1 MSIANILSMAG
12 GLGLFLF
19 GIRTMGDGLENA
31 AGAKLKRMLE
41 VLTGNRFLA
50 VLVGFVVTAIIQSST
65 ATTVMVVGFVN
76 AGMMTLAQAVGVIMG
91 ANIGTTVT
99 SLLIALNFSSV
110 AAASVLVGVILM
122 LASKKT
128 LVKNLGSIF
137 TGFGLLFLGID
148 LMSDSMAP
156 LRESA
161 GFMNFIVAVSD
172 SPLRPLFGILLGI
185 VMTAVLQSSS
195 ASVGVLQTLAMQGLV
210 PLKFSVFVLFGQN
223 IGTCLTALF
232 STVGAK
238 KNSKRAAV
246 IHLLFNLLGTG
257 MFILIALLTPYIEW
271 IEKISSDPMA
281 QIAISH
287 IVFNVVSTIVLFP
300 FAKLLV
306 KLSCLIVPGKDDSE
320 SEMHCRFID
329 DRLLNTPPFAVMQ
342 VGKEVARMA
351 KLARDNFETSAY
363 ALINRSDKDLDK
375 VMEKEEVINY
385 LNHHITSYLV
395 KLNALDITDSDSDY
409 IARVFHAIN
418 DIERVGDHATN
429 LAEAAERNIGDGLT
443 FSDAARDELNQLCGS
458 VITLLDRSIE
468 AFDRQSLGDGEAK
481 ELSDLEEHID
491 DLTLTCQDAHIF
503 RLNRNECNT
512 EAGMLYLNTITDF
525 ERVGDHAI
533 NIAFLARSNNFKNT
547 LAFCRGMMYNINRT
561 FVRTKIQHSERTEQY
576 GRQTESA

>member
-287 IVFNVVSTIVLFP
+287 IVFNVVSTVVLFP

-363 ALINRSDKDLDK
+363 ALINRSDKDLNK

-458 VITLLDRSIE
+458 VVTLLERSMA
-468 AFDRQSLGDGEAK
+468 AFDNQSLSDDEAK

-491 DLTLTCQDAHIF
+491 DLTLECQDSHIF

-533 NIAFLARSNNFKNT
+533 NIAFLARSK
-547 LAFCRGMMYNINRT
+547 
-561 FVRTKIQHSERTEQY
+561 
-576 GRQTESA
+576 

>member
-1 MSIANILSMAG
+1 MSVANILSMAG

-76 AGMMTLAQAVGVIMG
+76 AGMMSLAQAVGVIMG

-110 AAASVLVGVILM
+110 AAAAVLVGVILM

-128 LVKNLGSIF
+128 VVKNLGAIF

-148 LMSDSMAP
+148 MMSDSMAP
-156 LRESA
+156 LRDSA
-161 GFMNFIVAVSD
+161 GFMNFIVTVSE
-172 SPLRPLFGILLGI
+172 SPLRPLFGIILGI

-246 IHLLFNLLGTG
+246 IHLLFNLIGTG
-257 MFILIALLTPYIEW
+257 IFILIALLTPYVEW
-271 IEKISSDPMA
+271 IEKLSPDPMA

-287 IVFNVVSTIVLFP
+287 IVFNIVSTVVMFP
-300 FAKLLV
+300 FAKVLV
-306 KLSCLIVPGKDDSE
+306 KLSCLLVPGKDDSE
-320 SEMHCRFID
+320 SEMHCKFID

-342 VGKEVARMA
+342 VSKEVARMA
-351 KLARDNFETSAY
+351 KLARDNFETSAH

-375 VMEKEEVINY
+375 VMENEEIINY

-418 DIERVGDHATN
+418 DIERVGDHAIN
-429 LAEAAERNIGDGLT
+429 LAEAAQHNIGEGLK
-443 FSDAARDELNQLCGS
+443 FSDPAREELNQLCDS
-458 VITLLDRSIE
+458 VVTLLERSMA
-468 AFDRQSLGDGEAK
+468 AFDNQSLSDNEAK

-491 DLTLTCQDAHIF
+491 DLTLECQDSHIF
-503 RLNRNECNT
+503 RLNRKECNT

-533 NIAFLARSNNFKNT
+533 NIAFLARSK
-547 LAFCRGMMYNINRT
+547 
-561 FVRTKIQHSERTEQY
+561 
-576 GRQTESA
+576 

>member
-1 MSIANILSMAG
+1 MSVANILSMAG

-76 AGMMTLAQAVGVIMG
+76 AGMMSLAQAVGVIMG

-110 AAASVLVGVILM
+110 AAAAVLVGVILM

-128 LVKNLGSIF
+128 VVKNLGAIF

-148 LMSDSMAP
+148 MMPDSMAP

-161 GFMNFIVAVSD
+161 GFMNFIVTVSE
-172 SPLRPLFGILLGI
+172 SPLRPLFGIILGI

-246 IHLLFNLLGTG
+246 IHLLFNLIGTG
-257 MFILIALLTPYIEW
+257 IFILIALLTPYVEW
-271 IEKISSDPMA
+271 IEKLSPDPMA

-287 IVFNVVSTIVLFP
+287 IVFNIVSTVVMFP
-300 FAKLLV
+300 FAKVLV
-306 KLSCLIVPGKDDSE
+306 KLSCLLVPGKDDSE
-320 SEMHCRFID
+320 SEMHCKFID

-342 VGKEVARMA
+342 VSKEVARMA
-351 KLARDNFETSAY
+351 KLARDNFETSAH

-375 VMEKEEVINY
+375 VMENEEIINY

-418 DIERVGDHATN
+418 DIERVGDHAIN
-429 LAEAAERNIGDGLT
+429 LAEAAQHNIGEGLK
-443 FSDAARDELNQLCGS
+443 FSDPAREELNQLCGS
-458 VITLLDRSIE
+458 VVTLLERSMA
-468 AFDRQSLGDGEAK
+468 AFDNQSLSDNEAK

-491 DLTLTCQDAHIF
+491 DLTLECQDSHIF
-503 RLNRNECNT
+503 RLNRKECNT

-533 NIAFLARSNNFKNT
+533 NIAFLARSK
-547 LAFCRGMMYNINRT
+547 
-561 FVRTKIQHSERTEQY
+561 
-576 GRQTESA
+576 

>member
-1 MSIANILSMAG
+1 MSVANILSMAG

-65 ATTVMVVGFVN
+65 ATTVMVGGFVN
-76 AGMMTLAQAVGVIMG
+76 AGMMSLAQAVGVIMG

-128 LVKNLGSIF
+128 VVKNLGAIF

-148 LMSDSMAP
+148 MMSDSMAP

-161 GFMNFIVAVSD
+161 GFMNFIVTVSE
-172 SPLRPLFGILLGI
+172 SPLRPLFGIILGI

-246 IHLLFNLLGTG
+246 IHLLFNLIGTG
-257 MFILIALLTPYIEW
+257 IFILIALLTPYVEW
-271 IEKISSDPMA
+271 IEKLSPDPMA

-287 IVFNVVSTIVLFP
+287 IVFNIVSTVVMFP
-300 FAKLLV
+300 FAKALV
-306 KLSCLIVPGKDDSE
+306 KLSCLLVPGKDDSE
-320 SEMHCRFID
+320 SEMHCKFID

-342 VGKEVARMA
+342 VSKEVARMA
-351 KLARDNFETSAY
+351 KLARDNFETSAH

-375 VMEKEEVINY
+375 VMENEEIINY

-418 DIERVGDHATN
+418 DIERVGDHAIN
-429 LAEAAERNIGDGLT
+429 LAEAAQHNIGEGLK
-443 FSDAARDELNQLCGS
+443 FSDSAREELNQLCGS
-458 VITLLDRSIE
+458 VVTLLERSMA
-468 AFDRQSLGDGEAK
+468 AFDNQSLSDNEAK

-491 DLTLTCQDAHIF
+491 DLTLECQDSHIF
-503 RLNRNECNT
+503 RLNRKECNT

-533 NIAFLARSNNFKNT
+533 NIAFLARSK
-547 LAFCRGMMYNINRT
+547 
-561 FVRTKIQHSERTEQY
+561 
-576 GRQTESA
+576 

>member
-1 MSIANILSMAG
+1 MSVANILSMAG

-76 AGMMTLAQAVGVIMG
+76 AGMMSLAQAVGVIMG

-110 AAASVLVGVILM
+110 AAAAVLVGVILM

-128 LVKNLGSIF
+128 VVKNLGAIF

-148 LMSDSMAP
+148 MMSDSMAP
-156 LRESA
+156 LRDSA
-161 GFMNFIVAVSD
+161 GFMNFIVTVSE
-172 SPLRPLFGILLGI
+172 SPLRPLFGIILGI

-210 PLKFSVFVLFGQN
+210 PLKFSVFVLFGQKS
-223 IGTCLTALF
+223 GTCLTALF

-246 IHLLFNLLGTG
+246 IHLLFNLIGTG
-257 MFILIALLTPYIEW
+257 IFILIALLTPYVEW
-271 IEKISSDPMA
+271 IEKLSPDPMA

-287 IVFNVVSTIVLFP
+287 IVFNIVSTVVMFP
-300 FAKLLV
+300 FAKALV
-306 KLSCLIVPGKDDSE
+306 KLSCLLVPGKDDSE
-320 SEMHCRFID
+320 SEMHCKFID

-342 VGKEVARMA
+342 VSKEVARMA
-351 KLARDNFETSAY
+351 KLARDNFETSAH

-375 VMEKEEVINY
+375 VMENEEIINY

-418 DIERVGDHATN
+418 DIERVGEHAIN
-429 LAEAAERNIGDGLT
+429 LAEAAQHNIGEGLK
-443 FSDAARDELNQLCGS
+443 FSDPAREELNQLCGS
-458 VITLLDRSIE
+458 VVTLLERSMA
-468 AFDRQSLGDGEAK
+468 AFDNQSLSDNEAK

-491 DLTLTCQDAHIF
+491 DLTLECQDSHIF
-503 RLNRNECNT
+503 RLNRKECNT

-533 NIAFLARSNNFKNT
+533 NIAFLARSK
-547 LAFCRGMMYNINRT
+547 
-561 FVRTKIQHSERTEQY
+561 
-576 GRQTESA
+576 

>member
-1 MSIANILSMAG
+1 MSVANILSMAG

-76 AGMMTLAQAVGVIMG
+76 AGMMSLAQAVGVIMG

-110 AAASVLVGVILM
+110 AAAAVLVGVILM

-128 LVKNLGSIF
+128 VVKNLGAIF

-148 LMSDSMAP
+148 MMSDSMAP

-161 GFMNFIVAVSD
+161 GFMNFIVTVSE
-172 SPLRPLFGILLGI
+172 SPLRPLFGIILGI

-232 STVGAK
+232 STVGTK

-246 IHLLFNLLGTG
+246 IHLLFNVIGTG
-257 MFILIALLTPYIEW
+257 IFILIALLTPYVEW
-271 IEKISSDPMA
+271 IEKLSPDPMA

-287 IVFNVVSTIVLFP
+287 IVFNIVSTVIMFP
-300 FAKLLV
+300 FAKVLV
-306 KLSCLIVPGKDDSE
+306 KLSCLLVPGKDDSE
-320 SEMHCRFID
+320 SEMHCKFID

-342 VGKEVARMA
+342 VSKEVARMA
-351 KLARDNFETSAY
+351 KLARDNFETSAH

-375 VMEKEEVINY
+375 VMENEEVINY

-418 DIERVGDHATN
+418 DIERVGDHAIN
-429 LAEAAERNIGDGLT
+429 LAEAAQHNIGEGLK
-443 FSDAARDELNQLCGS
+443 FSDPAREELNQLCGS
-458 VITLLDRSIE
+458 VVTLLERSMA
-468 AFDRQSLGDGEAK
+468 AFDNQSLSDNEAK

-491 DLTLTCQDAHIF
+491 DLTLECQDSHIF
-503 RLNRNECNT
+503 RLNRKECNT

-533 NIAFLARSNNFKNT
+533 NIAFLARSK
-547 LAFCRGMMYNINRT
+547 
-561 FVRTKIQHSERTEQY
+561 
-576 GRQTESA
+576 

>member
-1 MSIANILSMAG
+1 MSVANILSMAG

-76 AGMMTLAQAVGVIMG
+76 AGMMSLAQAVGVIMG

-110 AAASVLVGVILM
+110 AAAAVLVGVILM

-128 LVKNLGSIF
+128 VVKNLGAIF

-148 LMSDSMAP
+148 MMSDSMAP

-161 GFMNFIVAVSD
+161 GFMNFIVTVSE
-172 SPLRPLFGILLGI
+172 SPLRPLFGIILGI

-246 IHLLFNLLGTG
+246 IHLLFNLIGTG
-257 MFILIALLTPYIEW
+257 IFILIALLTPYVEW
-271 IEKISSDPMA
+271 IEKLSPDPMA

-287 IVFNVVSTIVLFP
+287 IVFNIVSTVIMFP
-300 FAKLLV
+300 FANVLV
-306 KLSCLIVPGKDDSE
+306 KLSCLLVPGKDDSE
-320 SEMHCRFID
+320 SEMHCKFID

-342 VGKEVARMA
+342 VSKEVARMA
-351 KLARDNFETSAY
+351 KLARDNFETSAH

-375 VMEKEEVINY
+375 VMENEDVINY

-418 DIERVGDHATN
+418 DIERVGDHAIN
-429 LAEAAERNIGDGLT
+429 LAEAAQHNIGEGFK
-443 FSDAARDELNQLCGS
+443 FSDPAREELNQLCGS
-458 VITLLDRSIE
+458 VVTLLERSMA
-468 AFDRQSLGDGEAK
+468 AFDNQSLSDNEAK

-491 DLTLTCQDAHIF
+491 DLTLECQDSHIF
-503 RLNRNECNT
+503 RLNRKECNT

-533 NIAFLARSNNFKNT
+533 NIAFLARSK
-547 LAFCRGMMYNINRT
+547 
-561 FVRTKIQHSERTEQY
+561 
-576 GRQTESA
+576 

>member
-1 MSIANILSMAG
+1 MSVANILSMAG

-76 AGMMTLAQAVGVIMG
+76 AGMMSLAQAVGVIMG

-128 LVKNLGSIF
+128 VVKNLGAIF

-148 LMSDSMAP
+148 MMSDSMAP

-161 GFMNFIVAVSD
+161 GFMNFIVTVSE
-172 SPLRPLFGILLGI
+172 SPLRPLFGIILGI

-246 IHLLFNLLGTG
+246 IHLLFNLIGTG
-257 MFILIALLTPYIEW
+257 IFILIALLTPYVEW
-271 IEKISSDPMA
+271 IEKLSPDPMA

-287 IVFNVVSTIVLFP
+287 IVFNIVSTVVMFP
-300 FAKLLV
+300 FAKALV
-306 KLSCLIVPGKDDSE
+306 KLSCLLVPGKDDSE
-320 SEMHCRFID
+320 SEMHCKFID

-342 VGKEVARMA
+342 VSKEVARMA
-351 KLARDNFETSAY
+351 KLARDNFETSAH

-375 VMEKEEVINY
+375 VMENEEIINY

-418 DIERVGDHATN
+418 DIERVGDHAIN
-429 LAEAAERNIGDGLT
+429 LAEAAQHNIGEGLK
-443 FSDAARDELNQLCGS
+443 FSDSAREELNQLCGS
-458 VITLLDRSIE
+458 VVTLLERSMA
-468 AFDRQSLGDGEAK
+468 AFDNQSLSDNEAK

-491 DLTLTCQDAHIF
+491 DLTLECQDSHIF
-503 RLNRNECNT
+503 RLNRKECNT

-533 NIAFLARSNNFKNT
+533 NIAFLASSK
-547 LAFCRGMMYNINRT
+547 
-561 FVRTKIQHSERTEQY
+561 
-576 GRQTESA
+576 

>member
-1 MSIANILSMAG
+1 MSVANILSMAG

-76 AGMMTLAQAVGVIMG
+76 AGMMSLAQAVGVIMG

-110 AAASVLVGVILM
+110 AAAAVLVGVILM

-128 LVKNLGSIF
+128 VVKNLGAIF

-148 LMSDSMAP
+148 MMSDSMAP

-161 GFMNFIVAVSD
+161 GFMNFIVTVSE
-172 SPLRPLFGILLGI
+172 SPLRPLFGIILGI

-246 IHLLFNLLGTG
+246 IHLLFNLIGTG
-257 MFILIALLTPYIEW
+257 IFILIALLAPYVEW
-271 IEKISSDPMA
+271 IEKLSPDPMA

-287 IVFNVVSTIVLFP
+287 IVFNIVSTVVMFP
-300 FAKLLV
+300 FAKVLV
-306 KLSCLIVPGKDDSE
+306 KLSFLLVPGKDDSE
-320 SEMHCRFID
+320 SEMHCKFID

-342 VGKEVARMA
+342 VSKEVARMA
-351 KLARDNFETSAY
+351 KLARDNFETSAH
-363 ALINRSDKDLDK
+363 ALINCSDKDLDK
-375 VMEKEEVINY
+375 VMENEEVINY

-418 DIERVGDHATN
+418 DIERVGDHAIN
-429 LAEAAERNIGDGLT
+429 LAEAAQHNIGEGLK
-443 FSDAARDELNQLCGS
+443 FSDPAREELNQLCGS
-458 VITLLDRSIE
+458 VVTLLERSMA
-468 AFDRQSLGDGEAK
+468 AFDNQSLSDNEAK

-491 DLTLTCQDAHIF
+491 DLTLECQDSHIF
-503 RLNRNECNT
+503 RLNRKECNT

-533 NIAFLARSNNFKNT
+533 NIAFLARSK
-547 LAFCRGMMYNINRT
+547 
-561 FVRTKIQHSERTEQY
+561 
-576 GRQTESA
+576 

>member
-1 MSIANILSMAG
+1 MSVANILSMAG

-76 AGMMTLAQAVGVIMG
+76 AGMMSLAQAVGVIMG

-110 AAASVLVGVILM
+110 AAAAVLVGVILM

-128 LVKNLGSIF
+128 VGKNLGAIF

-148 LMSDSMAP
+148 MMSDSMAP
-156 LRESA
+156 LRDSA
-161 GFMNFIVAVSD
+161 GFMNFIVTVSE
-172 SPLRPLFGILLGI
+172 SPLRPLFGIILGI

-246 IHLLFNLLGTG
+246 IHLLFNLIGTG
-257 MFILIALLTPYIEW
+257 IFILIALLTPYVEW
-271 IEKISSDPMA
+271 IEKLSPDPMA

-287 IVFNVVSTIVLFP
+287 IVFNIVSTVVMFP
-300 FAKLLV
+300 FAKVLV
-306 KLSCLIVPGKDDSE
+306 KLSCLLVPGKDDSE
-320 SEMHCRFID
+320 SEMHCKFID

-342 VGKEVARMA
+342 VSKEVARMA
-351 KLARDNFETSAY
+351 KLARDNFETSAH

-375 VMEKEEVINY
+375 VMENEEIINY

-418 DIERVGDHATN
+418 DIERVGDHAIN
-429 LAEAAERNIGDGLT
+429 LAEAAQHNIGEGLK
-443 FSDAARDELNQLCGS
+443 FSDPAREELNQLCGS
-458 VITLLDRSIE
+458 VVTLLERSMT
-468 AFDRQSLGDGEAK
+468 AFDNQSLSDDEAK

-491 DLTLTCQDAHIF
+491 DLTLECQDSHIF
-503 RLNRNECNT
+503 RLNRKECNT

-533 NIAFLARSNNFKNT
+533 NIAFLARSK
-547 LAFCRGMMYNINRT
+547 
-561 FVRTKIQHSERTEQY
+561 
-576 GRQTESA
+576 

>member
-468 AFDRQSLGDGEAK
+468 AFDRQSLSDDEAK

-533 NIAFLARSNNFKNT
+533 NIAFLARSK
-547 LAFCRGMMYNINRT
+547 
-561 FVRTKIQHSERTEQY
+561 
-576 GRQTESA
+576 

>member
-1 MSIANILSMAG
+1 MSVANILSMAG

-76 AGMMTLAQAVGVIMG
+76 AGMMSLAQAVGVIMG

-99 SLLIALNFSSV
+99 SLLITLNFSSV
-110 AAASVLVGVILM
+110 AAAAVLVGVILM

-128 LVKNLGSIF
+128 VVKNLGAIF

-148 LMSDSMAP
+148 MMSDSMAP

-161 GFMNFIVAVSD
+161 GFMNFIVTVSE
-172 SPLRPLFGILLGI
+172 SPLRPLFGIILGI

-246 IHLLFNLLGTG
+246 IHLLFNLIGTG
-257 MFILIALLTPYIEW
+257 IFILIALLTPYVEW
-271 IEKISSDPMA
+271 IEKLSPDPMA

-287 IVFNVVSTIVLFP
+287 IVFNIVSTVVMFP
-300 FAKLLV
+300 FAKVLV
-306 KLSCLIVPGKDDSE
+306 KLSCLLVPGKDDSE
-320 SEMHCRFID
+320 SEMHCKFID

-342 VGKEVARMA
+342 VSKEVARMA
-351 KLARDNFETSAY
+351 KLARDNFETSAH

-375 VMEKEEVINY
+375 VMENEEIINY

-418 DIERVGDHATN
+418 DIERVGDHAIN
-429 LAEAAERNIGDGLT
+429 LAEAAQHNIGEGLK
-443 FSDAARDELNQLCGS
+443 FSDPAREELNQLCGS
-458 VITLLDRSIE
+458 VVTLLERSMA
-468 AFDRQSLGDGEAK
+468 AFDNQSLSDNEAK

-491 DLTLTCQDAHIF
+491 DLTLECQDSHIF
-503 RLNRNECNT
+503 RLNRKECNT

-533 NIAFLARSNNFKNT
+533 NIAFLARSK
-547 LAFCRGMMYNINRT
+547 
-561 FVRTKIQHSERTEQY
+561 
-576 GRQTESA
+576 

>member
-1 MSIANILSMAG
+1 MSVANILSMAG

-76 AGMMTLAQAVGVIMG
+76 AGMMSLAQAVGVIMG

-128 LVKNLGSIF
+128 VVKNLGAIF

-148 LMSDSMAP
+148 MMSDSMAP

-161 GFMNFIVAVSD
+161 GFMNFIVTVSE
-172 SPLRPLFGILLGI
+172 SPLRPLFGIILGI

-246 IHLLFNLLGTG
+246 IHLLFNLIGTG
-257 MFILIALLTPYIEW
+257 IFILIALLTPYVEW
-271 IEKISSDPMA
+271 IEKLSPDPMA

-287 IVFNVVSTIVLFP
+287 IVFNIVSTVVMFP
-300 FAKLLV
+300 FAKVLV
-306 KLSCLIVPGKDDSE
+306 KLSCLLVPGKDDSE
-320 SEMHCRFID
+320 SEMHCKFID

-342 VGKEVARMA
+342 VSKEVTRMA
-351 KLARDNFETSAY
+351 KLARDNFETSAH

-375 VMEKEEVINY
+375 VMENEEIINY

-418 DIERVGDHATN
+418 DIERVGDHAIN
-429 LAEAAERNIGDGLT
+429 LAEAAQHNIGEGLK
-443 FSDAARDELNQLCGS
+443 FSDSAREELNQLCGS
-458 VITLLDRSIE
+458 VVTLLERSMA
-468 AFDRQSLGDGEAK
+468 AFDNQSLSDNEAK

-491 DLTLTCQDAHIF
+491 DLTLECQDSHIF
-503 RLNRNECNT
+503 RLNRKECNT

-533 NIAFLARSNNFKNT
+533 NIAFLARSK
-547 LAFCRGMMYNINRT
+547 
-561 FVRTKIQHSERTEQY
+561 
-576 GRQTESA
+576 

>member
-1 MSIANILSMAG
+1 MSVANILSMAG

-76 AGMMTLAQAVGVIMG
+76 AGMMSLAQAVGVIMG

-110 AAASVLVGVILM
+110 AAAAVLVGVILM

-128 LVKNLGSIF
+128 VVKNLGAIF

-148 LMSDSMAP
+148 MMSDSMAP
-156 LRESA
+156 LRDSA
-161 GFMNFIVAVSD
+161 GFMNFIITVSE
-172 SPLRPLFGILLGI
+172 SPLRPLFGIILGI

-246 IHLLFNLLGTG
+246 IHLLFNLIGTG
-257 MFILIALLTPYIEW
+257 IFILIALLTPYVEW
-271 IEKISSDPMA
+271 IEKLSPDPMA

-287 IVFNVVSTIVLFP
+287 IVFNIVSTVVMFP
-300 FAKLLV
+300 FAKALV
-306 KLSCLIVPGKDDSE
+306 KLSCLLVPGKDDSE
-320 SEMHCRFID
+320 SEMHCKFID

-342 VGKEVARMA
+342 VSKEVARMA
-351 KLARDNFETSAY
+351 KLARDNFETSAH

-375 VMEKEEVINY
+375 VMENEEIINY

-418 DIERVGDHATN
+418 DIERVGDHAIN
-429 LAEAAERNIGDGLT
+429 LAEAAQHNIGEGLK
-443 FSDAARDELNQLCGS
+443 FSDPAREELNQLCGS
-458 VITLLDRSIE
+458 VVTLLERSMA
-468 AFDRQSLGDGEAK
+468 AFDNQSLSDNEAK

-491 DLTLTCQDAHIF
+491 DLTLECQDSHIF
-503 RLNRNECNT
+503 RLNRKECNT

-533 NIAFLARSNNFKNT
+533 NIAFLARSK
-547 LAFCRGMMYNINRT
+547 
-561 FVRTKIQHSERTEQY
+561 
-576 GRQTESA
+576 

>member
-1 MSIANILSMAG
+1 MSVANILSMAG

-76 AGMMTLAQAVGVIMG
+76 AGMMSLAQAVGVIMG

-110 AAASVLVGVILM
+110 AAAAVLVGVILM

-128 LVKNLGSIF
+128 VVKNLGAIF

-148 LMSDSMAP
+148 MMSDSMAP
-156 LRESA
+156 LRDSA
-161 GFMNFIVAVSD
+161 GFMSFIVTVSE
-172 SPLRPLFGILLGI
+172 SPLRPLFGIILGI

-246 IHLLFNLLGTG
+246 IHLLFNLIGTG
-257 MFILIALLTPYIEW
+257 IFILIALLTPYVEW
-271 IEKISSDPMA
+271 IEKLSPDPMA

-287 IVFNVVSTIVLFP
+287 IVFNIVSTVVMFP
-300 FAKLLV
+300 FAKVLV
-306 KLSCLIVPGKDDSE
+306 KLSCLLVPGKDDSE
-320 SEMHCRFID
+320 SEMHCKFID

-342 VGKEVARMA
+342 VSKEVARMA
-351 KLARDNFETSAY
+351 KLARDNFETSAH

-375 VMEKEEVINY
+375 VMENEEIINY

-418 DIERVGDHATN
+418 DIERVGDHAIN
-429 LAEAAERNIGDGLT
+429 LAEAAQHNIGEGLK
-443 FSDAARDELNQLCGS
+443 FSDPAREELNQLCGS
-458 VITLLDRSIE
+458 VVTLLERSMA
-468 AFDRQSLGDGEAK
+468 AFDNQSLSDNEAK

-491 DLTLTCQDAHIF
+491 DLTLECQDSHIF
-503 RLNRNECNT
+503 RLNRKECNT

-533 NIAFLARSNNFKNT
+533 NIAFLARAK
-547 LAFCRGMMYNINRT
+547 
-561 FVRTKIQHSERTEQY
+561 
-576 GRQTESA
+576 

>member
-1 MSIANILSMAG
+1 MSVANILSMAG

-76 AGMMTLAQAVGVIMG
+76 AGMMSLAQAVGVIMG

-110 AAASVLVGVILM
+110 AAAAVLVGVILM

-128 LVKNLGSIF
+128 VVKNLGAIF

-148 LMSDSMAP
+148 MMSDSMAP

-161 GFMNFIVAVSD
+161 GFMNFIVTVSE
-172 SPLRPLFGILLGI
+172 SPLRPLFGIILGI

-246 IHLLFNLLGTG
+246 IHLLFNLIGTG
-257 MFILIALLTPYIEW
+257 IFILIALLAPYVEW
-271 IEKISSDPMA
+271 IEKLSPDPMA

-287 IVFNVVSTIVLFP
+287 IVFNIVSTVIMFP
-300 FAKLLV
+300 FANVLV
-306 KLSCLIVPGKDDSE
+306 KLSCLLVPGKDDSE
-320 SEMHCRFID
+320 SEMHCKFID

-351 KLARDNFETSAY
+351 KLARDNFETSAH
-363 ALINRSDKDLDK
+363 ALINRSNKDLDK
-375 VMEKEEVINY
+375 VMENEEIINY

-418 DIERVGDHATN
+418 DIERVGDHAIN
-429 LAEAAERNIGDGLT
+429 LAEAAQHNIGEGLK
-443 FSDAARDELNQLCGS
+443 FSDPAREELNQLCGS
-458 VITLLDRSIE
+458 VVTLLERSMA
-468 AFDRQSLGDGEAK
+468 AFDNQSLSDNEAK

-491 DLTLTCQDAHIF
+491 DLTLECQDSHIF
-503 RLNRNECNT
+503 RLNRKECNT

-533 NIAFLARSNNFKNT
+533 NIAFLARSK
-547 LAFCRGMMYNINRT
+547 
-561 FVRTKIQHSERTEQY
+561 
-576 GRQTESA
+576 

>member
-1 MSIANILSMAG
+1 MSVANILSMAG

-76 AGMMTLAQAVGVIMG
+76 AGMMSLAQAVGVIMG

-110 AAASVLVGVILM
+110 AAAAVLVGVILM

-128 LVKNLGSIF
+128 VVKNLGAIF

-148 LMSDSMAP
+148 MMSDSMAP

-161 GFMNFIVAVSD
+161 GFMNFIVTVSE
-172 SPLRPLFGILLGI
+172 SPLRPLFGIILGI

-246 IHLLFNLLGTG
+246 IHLLFNLIGTG
-257 MFILIALLTPYIEW
+257 IFILIALLTPYVEW
-271 IEKISSDPMA
+271 IEKLSPDPMA

-287 IVFNVVSTIVLFP
+287 IVFNIVSTVVMFP
-300 FAKLLV
+300 FAKALV
-306 KLSCLIVPGKDDSE
+306 KLSCLLVPGKDDSE
-320 SEMHCRFID
+320 SEMHCKFID

-342 VGKEVARMA
+342 VSKEVARMA
-351 KLARDNFETSAY
+351 KLARDNFETSAH

-375 VMEKEEVINY
+375 VMENEEIINY

-418 DIERVGDHATN
+418 DIERVGDHAIN
-429 LAEAAERNIGDGLT
+429 LAEAAQHNIGEGLK
-443 FSDAARDELNQLCGS
+443 FSDPAREELNQLCGS
-458 VITLLDRSIE
+458 VVTLLERSMA
-468 AFDRQSLGDGEAK
+468 AFDNQSLSDNEAK

-491 DLTLTCQDAHIF
+491 DLTLECQDSHIF
-503 RLNRNECNT
+503 RLNRKECST

-533 NIAFLARSNNFKNT
+533 NIAFLARSK
-547 LAFCRGMMYNINRT
+547 
-561 FVRTKIQHSERTEQY
+561 
-576 GRQTESA
+576 

>member
-1 MSIANILSMAG
+1 MSVANILSMAG

-76 AGMMTLAQAVGVIMG
+76 AGMMSLAQAVGVIMG
-91 ANIGTTVT
+91 VNIGTTVT

-128 LVKNLGSIF
+128 VVKNLGAIF

-148 LMSDSMAP
+148 MMSDSMAP

-161 GFMNFIVAVSD
+161 GFMNFIVTVSE
-172 SPLRPLFGILLGI
+172 SPLRPLFGIILGI

-246 IHLLFNLLGTG
+246 IHLLFNLIGTG
-257 MFILIALLTPYIEW
+257 IFILIALLTPYVEW
-271 IEKISSDPMA
+271 IEKLSPDPMA

-287 IVFNVVSTIVLFP
+287 IVFNIVSTVVMFP
-300 FAKLLV
+300 FAKALV
-306 KLSCLIVPGKDDSE
+306 KLSCLLVPGKDDSE
-320 SEMHCRFID
+320 SEMHCKFID

-342 VGKEVARMA
+342 VSKEVARMA
-351 KLARDNFETSAY
+351 KLARDNFETSAH

-375 VMEKEEVINY
+375 VMENEEIINY

-418 DIERVGDHATN
+418 DIERVGDHAIN
-429 LAEAAERNIGDGLT
+429 LAEAAQHNIGEGLK
-443 FSDAARDELNQLCGS
+443 FSDPAREELNQLCGS
-458 VITLLDRSIE
+458 VVTLLERSMA
-468 AFDRQSLGDGEAK
+468 AFDNQSLSDNEAK

-491 DLTLTCQDAHIF
+491 DLTLECQDSHIF
-503 RLNRNECNT
+503 RLNRKECNT

-533 NIAFLARSNNFKNT
+533 NIAFLARSK
-547 LAFCRGMMYNINRT
+547 
-561 FVRTKIQHSERTEQY
+561 
-576 GRQTESA
+576 

>member
-110 AAASVLVGVILM
+110 AAVSVLVGVILM

-287 IVFNVVSTIVLFP
+287 IVFNVVSTVVLFP

-363 ALINRSDKDLDK
+363 ALINRSDKDLNK

-533 NIAFLARSNNFKNT
+533 NIAFLARSK
-547 LAFCRGMMYNINRT
+547 
-561 FVRTKIQHSERTEQY
+561 
-576 GRQTESA
+576 

>member
-1 MSIANILSMAG
+1 MSVANILSMAG

-76 AGMMTLAQAVGVIMG
+76 AGMMSLAQAVGVIMG

-128 LVKNLGSIF
+128 VVKNLGAIF

-148 LMSDSMAP
+148 MMSDSMAP
-156 LRESA
+156 LRDSA
-161 GFMNFIVAVSD
+161 GFMNFIVTVSE
-172 SPLRPLFGILLGI
+172 SPLRPLFGIILGI

-246 IHLLFNLLGTG
+246 IHLLFNLISTG
-257 MFILIALLTPYIEW
+257 IFILIALLTPYVEW
-271 IEKISSDPMA
+271 IEKLSPDPMA

-287 IVFNVVSTIVLFP
+287 IVFNIVSTVVMFP
-300 FAKLLV
+300 FAKALV
-306 KLSCLIVPGKDDSE
+306 KLSCLLVPGKDDSE
-320 SEMHCRFID
+320 SEMHCKFID

-342 VGKEVARMA
+342 VSKEVARMA
-351 KLARDNFETSAY
+351 KLARDNFETSAH

-375 VMEKEEVINY
+375 VMENEEIINY

-418 DIERVGDHATN
+418 DIERVGDHAIN
-429 LAEAAERNIGDGLT
+429 LAEAAQHNIGEGLK
-443 FSDAARDELNQLCGS
+443 FSDPAREELNQLCGS
-458 VITLLDRSIE
+458 VVTLLERSMA
-468 AFDRQSLGDGEAK
+468 AFDNQSLSDDEAK

-491 DLTLTCQDAHIF
+491 DLTLECQDSHIF
-503 RLNRNECNT
+503 RLNRKECNT

-533 NIAFLARSNNFKNT
+533 NIAFLARSK
-547 LAFCRGMMYNINRT
+547 
-561 FVRTKIQHSERTEQY
+561 
-576 GRQTESA
+576 

>member
-1 MSIANILSMAG
+1 MSVANILSMAG

-76 AGMMTLAQAVGVIMG
+76 AGMMSLAQAVGVIMG

-110 AAASVLVGVILM
+110 AAAAVLVGVILM

-128 LVKNLGSIF
+128 VVKNLGAIF

-148 LMSDSMAP
+148 MMSDSMAP

-161 GFMNFIVAVSD
+161 GFMNFIVTVSE
-172 SPLRPLFGILLGI
+172 SPLRPLFGIILGI

-246 IHLLFNLLGTG
+246 IHLLFNLIGTG
-257 MFILIALLTPYIEW
+257 IFIIIALLTPYVEW
-271 IEKISSDPMA
+271 IEKLSPDPMA

-287 IVFNVVSTIVLFP
+287 IVFNIVSTVVMFP
-300 FAKLLV
+300 FAKALV
-306 KLSCLIVPGKDDSE
+306 KLSCLLVPGKDDSE
-320 SEMHCRFID
+320 SEMHCKFID

-342 VGKEVARMA
+342 VSKEVARMA
-351 KLARDNFETSAY
+351 KLARDNFETSAH

-375 VMEKEEVINY
+375 VMENEEIINY

-418 DIERVGDHATN
+418 DIERVGDHAIN
-429 LAEAAERNIGDGLT
+429 LAEAAQHNIGEGLK
-443 FSDAARDELNQLCGS
+443 FSDPAREELNQLCGS
-458 VITLLDRSIE
+458 VVTLLERSMA
-468 AFDRQSLGDGEAK
+468 AFDNQSLSDDEAK
-481 ELSDLEEHID
+481 ELSDLEGHID
-491 DLTLTCQDAHIF
+491 DLTLECQDSHIF
-503 RLNRNECNT
+503 RLNRKECNT

-533 NIAFLARSNNFKNT
+533 NIAFLARSK
-547 LAFCRGMMYNINRT
+547 
-561 FVRTKIQHSERTEQY
+561 
-576 GRQTESA
+576 

>member
-1 MSIANILSMAG
+1 MNVANILSMAG

-76 AGMMTLAQAVGVIMG
+76 AGMMSLAQAVGVIMG

-110 AAASVLVGVILM
+110 AAAAVLVGVILM

-128 LVKNLGSIF
+128 VIKNLGAIF

-148 LMSDSMAP
+148 MMSDSMAP

-161 GFMNFIVAVSD
+161 GFMNFIVTVSE
-172 SPLRPLFGILLGI
+172 SPLRPLFGIILGI

-246 IHLLFNLLGTG
+246 IHLLFNLIGTG
-257 MFILIALLTPYIEW
+257 IFILIALLTPYVEW
-271 IEKISSDPMA
+271 IEKLSPDPMA

-287 IVFNVVSTIVLFP
+287 IVFNIVSTVIMFP
-300 FAKLLV
+300 FAKVLV
-306 KLSCLIVPGKDDSE
+306 KLSCLLVPGKDDSE
-320 SEMHCRFID
+320 SEMHCKFID

-342 VGKEVARMA
+342 VSKEVARMA
-351 KLARDNFETSAY
+351 KLARDNFETSAH

-375 VMEKEEVINY
+375 VMENEEIINY

-418 DIERVGDHATN
+418 DIERVGDHAIN
-429 LAEAAERNIGDGLT
+429 LAEAAQHNIGEGLK
-443 FSDAARDELNQLCGS
+443 FSDPAREELNQLCGS
-458 VITLLDRSIE
+458 VVTLLERSMA
-468 AFDRQSLGDGEAK
+468 AFDNQSLSDNEAK

-491 DLTLTCQDAHIF
+491 DLTLECQDSHIF
-503 RLNRNECNT
+503 RLNRKECNT

-533 NIAFLARSNNFKNT
+533 NIAFLARSK
-547 LAFCRGMMYNINRT
+547 
-561 FVRTKIQHSERTEQY
+561 
-576 GRQTESA
+576 

>member
-1 MSIANILSMAG
+1 MSVANILSMAG

-76 AGMMTLAQAVGVIMG
+76 AGMMSLAQAVGVIMG

-110 AAASVLVGVILM
+110 AAAAVLVGVILM

-128 LVKNLGSIF
+128 VVKNLGAIF

-148 LMSDSMAP
+148 MMSDSMAP
-156 LRESA
+156 LRDSA
-161 GFMNFIVAVSD
+161 GFMNFIVTVSE
-172 SPLRPLFGILLGI
+172 SPLRPLFGIILGI

-246 IHLLFNLLGTG
+246 IHLLFNLIGTG
-257 MFILIALLTPYIEW
+257 IFILIALLTPYVEW
-271 IEKISSDPMA
+271 IEKLSPDPMA

-287 IVFNVVSTIVLFP
+287 IVFNIVSTVVMFP
-300 FAKLLV
+300 FAKVLV
-306 KLSCLIVPGKDDSE
+306 KLSCLLVPGKDDSE
-320 SEMHCRFID
+320 SEMHCKFID

-342 VGKEVARMA
+342 VSKEVARMA
-351 KLARDNFETSAY
+351 KLARDNFETSAH

-375 VMEKEEVINY
+375 VMENEEIINY

-418 DIERVGDHATN
+418 DIERVGDHAIN
-429 LAEAAERNIGDGLT
+429 LAEAAQHNIGEGLK
-443 FSDAARDELNQLCGS
+443 FSDPAREELNQLCGS
-458 VITLLDRSIE
+458 VVTLLERSMA
-468 AFDRQSLGDGEAK
+468 AFDNQSLSDNEAN

-491 DLTLTCQDAHIF
+491 DLTLECQDSHIF
-503 RLNRNECNT
+503 RLNRKECNT

-533 NIAFLARSNNFKNT
+533 NIAFLARSK
-547 LAFCRGMMYNINRT
+547 
-561 FVRTKIQHSERTEQY
+561 
-576 GRQTESA
+576 

>member
-1 MSIANILSMAG
+1 MSVANILSMAG

-76 AGMMTLAQAVGVIMG
+76 AGMMSLAQAVGVIMG

-110 AAASVLVGVILM
+110 AAAAVLVGVILM

-128 LVKNLGSIF
+128 VVKNLGAIF

-148 LMSDSMAP
+148 MMSDSMAP
-156 LRESA
+156 LRDSA
-161 GFMNFIVAVSD
+161 GFMNFIVTVSE
-172 SPLRPLFGILLGI
+172 SPLRPLFGIILGI

-246 IHLLFNLLGTG
+246 IHLLFNLIGTG
-257 MFILIALLTPYIEW
+257 IFILIALLTPYVEW
-271 IEKISSDPMA
+271 IEKLSPDPMA

-287 IVFNVVSTIVLFP
+287 IVFNIVSTVVMFP
-300 FAKLLV
+300 FAKVLV
-306 KLSCLIVPGKDDSE
+306 KLSCLLVPGKDDSE
-320 SEMHCRFID
+320 SEMHCKFID

-342 VGKEVARMA
+342 VSKEVARMA
-351 KLARDNFETSAY
+351 KLARDNFETSAH

-375 VMEKEEVINY
+375 VMENEEIINY

-418 DIERVGDHATN
+418 DIERVGDHAIN
-429 LAEAAERNIGDGLT
+429 LAEAAQHNIGEGLK
-443 FSDAARDELNQLCGS
+443 FSDPAREELNQLCGS
-458 VITLLDRSIE
+458 VVTLLERSMA
-468 AFDRQSLGDGEAK
+468 AFDNQSLSDDEAK

-491 DLTLTCQDAHIF
+491 DLTIECQDSHIF
-503 RLNRNECNT
+503 RLNRKECNT

-533 NIAFLARSNNFKNT
+533 NIAFLARSK
-547 LAFCRGMMYNINRT
+547 
-561 FVRTKIQHSERTEQY
+561 
-576 GRQTESA
+576 

>member
-1 MSIANILSMAG
+1 MSVANILSMAG

-76 AGMMTLAQAVGVIMG
+76 AGMMSLAQAVGVIMG
-91 ANIGTTVT
+91 ANIGTTIT

-128 LVKNLGSIF
+128 VVKNLGAIF

-148 LMSDSMAP
+148 MMSDSMAP
-156 LRESA
+156 LRDSA
-161 GFMNFIVAVSD
+161 GFMNFIVTVSE
-172 SPLRPLFGILLGI
+172 SPLRPLFGIILGI

-246 IHLLFNLLGTG
+246 IHLLFNLIGTG
-257 MFILIALLTPYIEW
+257 IFILIALLTPYVEW
-271 IEKISSDPMA
+271 IEKLSPDPMA

-287 IVFNVVSTIVLFP
+287 IVFNIVSTVVMFP
-300 FAKLLV
+300 FAKALV
-306 KLSCLIVPGKDDSE
+306 KLSCLLVPGKDDSE
-320 SEMHCRFID
+320 SEMHCKFID

-342 VGKEVARMA
+342 VSKEVARMA
-351 KLARDNFETSAY
+351 KLARDNFETSAH

-375 VMEKEEVINY
+375 VMENEEIINY

-418 DIERVGDHATN
+418 DIERVGDHAIN
-429 LAEAAERNIGDGLT
+429 LAEAAQHNIGEGLK
-443 FSDAARDELNQLCGS
+443 FSDPAREELNQLCGS
-458 VITLLDRSIE
+458 VVTLLERSMA
-468 AFDRQSLGDGEAK
+468 AFDNQSLSDNEAK

-491 DLTLTCQDAHIF
+491 DLTLECQDSHIF
-503 RLNRNECNT
+503 RLNRKECNT

-533 NIAFLARSNNFKNT
+533 NIAFLQDQNNFQNT
-547 LAFCRGMMYNINRT
+547 LAFCRGMM
-561 FVRTKIQHSERTEQY
+561 
-576 GRQTESA
+576 

>member
-1 MSIANILSMAG
+1 MSVANILSMAG

-76 AGMMTLAQAVGVIMG
+76 AGMMSLAQAVGVIMG

-110 AAASVLVGVILM
+110 AAAAVLVGVILM

-128 LVKNLGSIF
+128 VVKNLGAIF

-148 LMSDSMAP
+148 MMSDSMAP

-161 GFMNFIVAVSD
+161 GFMNFIVTVSE
-172 SPLRPLFGILLGI
+172 SPLRPLFGIILGI

-246 IHLLFNLLGTG
+246 IHLLFNLIGTG
-257 MFILIALLTPYIEW
+257 IFILIALLTPYVEW
-271 IEKISSDPMA
+271 IEKLSPDPMA

-287 IVFNVVSTIVLFP
+287 IVFNIVSTVVMFP
-300 FAKLLV
+300 FAKVLV
-306 KLSCLIVPGKDDSE
+306 KLSCLLVPGKDDSE
-320 SEMHCRFID
+320 SEMHCKFID

-342 VGKEVARMA
+342 VSKEVARMA
-351 KLARDNFETSAY
+351 KLARENFETSAH

-375 VMEKEEVINY
+375 VMENEEIINY

-418 DIERVGDHATN
+418 DIERVGDHAIN
-429 LAEAAERNIGDGLT
+429 LAEAAQHNIGEGLK
-443 FSDAARDELNQLCGS
+443 FSDPAREELNQLCGS
-458 VITLLDRSIE
+458 VVTLLERSMA
-468 AFDRQSLGDGEAK
+468 AFDNQSLSDNEAK

-491 DLTLTCQDAHIF
+491 DLTLECQDSHIF
-503 RLNRNECNT
+503 RLNRKECNT

-533 NIAFLARSNNFKNT
+533 NIAFLARSK
-547 LAFCRGMMYNINRT
+547 
-561 FVRTKIQHSERTEQY
+561 
-576 GRQTESA
+576 

>member
-1 MSIANILSMAG
+1 MSVANILSMAG

-76 AGMMTLAQAVGVIMG
+76 AGMMSLAQAVGVIMG

-128 LVKNLGSIF
+128 VVKNLGAIF

-148 LMSDSMAP
+148 MMSDSMAP
-156 LRESA
+156 LRDSA
-161 GFMNFIVAVSD
+161 GFMNFIVTVSE
-172 SPLRPLFGILLGI
+172 SPLRPLFGIILGI

-246 IHLLFNLLGTG
+246 IHLLFNLIGTG
-257 MFILIALLTPYIEW
+257 IFILIALLTPYVEW
-271 IEKISSDPMA
+271 IEKLSPDPMA

-287 IVFNVVSTIVLFP
+287 IVFNIVSTVVMFP
-300 FAKLLV
+300 FAKVLV
-306 KLSCLIVPGKDDSE
+306 KLSCLLVPGKDDSE
-320 SEMHCRFID
+320 SEMHCKFID

-342 VGKEVARMA
+342 VSKEVARMA
-351 KLARDNFETSAY
+351 KLARDNFETSAH

-375 VMEKEEVINY
+375 VMGNEEIINY

-418 DIERVGDHATN
+418 DIERVGDHAIN
-429 LAEAAERNIGDGLT
+429 LAEAAQHNIGEGLK
-443 FSDAARDELNQLCGS
+443 FSDPAREELNQLCGS
-458 VITLLDRSIE
+458 VVTLLERSMA
-468 AFDRQSLGDGEAK
+468 AFDNQSLSDNEAK

-491 DLTLTCQDAHIF
+491 DLTLECQDSHIF
-503 RLNRNECNT
+503 RLNRKECNT

-533 NIAFLARSNNFKNT
+533 NIAFLARSK
-547 LAFCRGMMYNINRT
+547 
-561 FVRTKIQHSERTEQY
+561 
-576 GRQTESA
+576 

>member
-110 AAASVLVGVILM
+110 AASSVLVGVILM

-363 ALINRSDKDLDK
+363 ALINRSDKDLNK

-533 NIAFLARSNNFKNT
+533 NIAFLARSK
-547 LAFCRGMMYNINRT
+547 
-561 FVRTKIQHSERTEQY
+561 
-576 GRQTESA
+576 

>member
-1 MSIANILSMAG
+1 MSVANILSMAG

-31 AGAKLKRMLE
+31 ADAKLKRMLE

-76 AGMMTLAQAVGVIMG
+76 AGMMSLAQAVGVIMG

-110 AAASVLVGVILM
+110 AAAAVLVGVILM

-128 LVKNLGSIF
+128 VVKNLGAIF

-148 LMSDSMAP
+148 MMSDSMAP
-156 LRESA
+156 LRDSA
-161 GFMNFIVAVSD
+161 GFMNFIVTVSE
-172 SPLRPLFGILLGI
+172 SPLRPLFGIILGI

-246 IHLLFNLLGTG
+246 IHLLFNLIGTG
-257 MFILIALLTPYIEW
+257 IFILIALLTPYVEW
-271 IEKISSDPMA
+271 IEKLSPDPMA

-287 IVFNVVSTIVLFP
+287 IVFNIVSTVVMFP
-300 FAKLLV
+300 FAKALV
-306 KLSCLIVPGKDDSE
+306 KLSCLLVPGKDDSE
-320 SEMHCRFID
+320 SEMHCKFID

-342 VGKEVARMA
+342 VSKEVARMA
-351 KLARDNFETSAY
+351 KLARDNFETSAH

-375 VMEKEEVINY
+375 VMENEEIINY

-418 DIERVGDHATN
+418 DIERVGDHAIN
-429 LAEAAERNIGDGLT
+429 LAEAAQHNIGEGLK
-443 FSDAARDELNQLCGS
+443 FSDPAREELNQLCGS
-458 VITLLDRSIE
+458 VVTLLERSMA
-468 AFDRQSLGDGEAK
+468 AFDNQSLSDNEAK

-491 DLTLTCQDAHIF
+491 DLTLECQDSHIF
-503 RLNRNECNT
+503 RLNRKECNT

-533 NIAFLARSNNFKNT
+533 NIAFLARSK
-547 LAFCRGMMYNINRT
+547 
-561 FVRTKIQHSERTEQY
+561 
-576 GRQTESA
+576 

>member
-1 MSIANILSMAG
+1 MSVANILSMAG

-287 IVFNVVSTIVLFP
+287 IVFNVVSTVVLFP

-418 DIERVGDHATN
+418 DIERVGDHAIN
-429 LAEAAERNIGDGLT
+429 LAEAAQHNIGEGLK
-443 FSDAARDELNQLCGS
+443 FSDPAREELNQLCGS
-458 VITLLDRSIE
+458 VVTLLERSMA
-468 AFDRQSLGDGEAK
+468 AFDNQSLSDNEAK

-491 DLTLTCQDAHIF
+491 DLTLECQDSHIF
-503 RLNRNECNT
+503 RLNRKECNT

-533 NIAFLARSNNFKNT
+533 NIAFLARSK
-547 LAFCRGMMYNINRT
+547 
-561 FVRTKIQHSERTEQY
+561 
-576 GRQTESA
+576 

>member
-1 MSIANILSMAG
+1 MSITNILSMAG

-287 IVFNVVSTIVLFP
+287 IVFNVVSTVVLFP

-533 NIAFLARSNNFKNT
+533 NIAFLARSK
-547 LAFCRGMMYNINRT
+547 
-561 FVRTKIQHSERTEQY
+561 
-576 GRQTESA
+576 

>member
-1 MSIANILSMAG
+1 MSVANILSMAG

-76 AGMMTLAQAVGVIMG
+76 AGMMSLAQAVGVIMG

-110 AAASVLVGVILM
+110 AAAAVLVGVILM

-128 LVKNLGSIF
+128 VVKNLGAIF

-148 LMSDSMAP
+148 MMSDSMAP
-156 LRESA
+156 LRDSA
-161 GFMNFIVAVSD
+161 GFMSFIVTVSE
-172 SPLRPLFGILLGI
+172 SPLRPLFGIILGI

-246 IHLLFNLLGTG
+246 IHLLFNLIGTG
-257 MFILIALLTPYIEW
+257 IFILIALLTPYVEW
-271 IEKISSDPMA
+271 IEKLSPDPMA

-287 IVFNVVSTIVLFP
+287 IVFNIVSTVVMFP
-300 FAKLLV
+300 FAKVLV
-306 KLSCLIVPGKDDSE
+306 KLSCLFVPGKDDSE
-320 SEMHCRFID
+320 SEMHCKFID

-342 VGKEVARMA
+342 VSKEVARMA
-351 KLARDNFETSAY
+351 KLARDNFETSAH

-375 VMEKEEVINY
+375 VMENEEVINY

-418 DIERVGDHATN
+418 DIERVGDHAIN
-429 LAEAAERNIGDGLT
+429 LAEAAQHNIGEGLK
-443 FSDAARDELNQLCGS
+443 FSDPAREELNQLCGS
-458 VITLLDRSIE
+458 VVTLLERSMA
-468 AFDRQSLGDGEAK
+468 AFDNQSLSDNEAK

-491 DLTLTCQDAHIF
+491 DLTLECQDSHIF

-533 NIAFLARSNNFKNT
+533 NIAFLARSK
-547 LAFCRGMMYNINRT
+547 
-561 FVRTKIQHSERTEQY
+561 
-576 GRQTESA
+576 

>member
-1 MSIANILSMAG
+1 MSVANILSMAG

-76 AGMMTLAQAVGVIMG
+76 AGMMSLAQAVGVIMG

-128 LVKNLGSIF
+128 VVKNLGAIF

-148 LMSDSMAP
+148 MMSDSMAP
-156 LRESA
+156 LRDSA
-161 GFMNFIVAVSD
+161 GFMNFIVTVSE
-172 SPLRPLFGILLGI
+172 SPLRPLFGIILGI

-246 IHLLFNLLGTG
+246 IHLLFNLIGTG
-257 MFILIALLTPYIEW
+257 IFILIALLTPYVEW
-271 IEKISSDPMA
+271 IEKLSPDPMA

-287 IVFNVVSTIVLFP
+287 IVFNIVSTVVMFP
-300 FAKLLV
+300 FAKALV
-306 KLSCLIVPGKDDSE
+306 KLSCLLVPGKDDSE
-320 SEMHCRFID
+320 SEMHCKFID

-342 VGKEVARMA
+342 VSKEVARMA
-351 KLARDNFETSAY
+351 KLARDNFETSAH

-375 VMEKEEVINY
+375 VMENEEIINY

-418 DIERVGDHATN
+418 DIERVGDHAIN
-429 LAEAAERNIGDGLT
+429 LAEAAQHNIGEGLK
-443 FSDAARDELNQLCGS
+443 FSDPAREELNQLCGS
-458 VITLLDRSIE
+458 VVTLLERSMA
-468 AFDRQSLGDGEAK
+468 AFDNQSLSDDEAK

-491 DLTLTCQDAHIF
+491 DLTLECQDSHIF
-503 RLNRNECNT
+503 RLNRKECNT
-512 EAGMLYLNTITDF
+512 EAGMLYLNTITDL

-533 NIAFLARSNNFKNT
+533 NIAFLARSK
-547 LAFCRGMMYNINRT
+547 
-561 FVRTKIQHSERTEQY
+561 
-576 GRQTESA
+576 

>member
-1 MSIANILSMAG
+1 MSVANILSMAG

-76 AGMMTLAQAVGVIMG
+76 AGMMSLAQAVGVIMG

-128 LVKNLGSIF
+128 VVKNLGAIF

-148 LMSDSMAP
+148 MMSDSMAP
-156 LRESA
+156 LREST
-161 GFMNFIVAVSD
+161 GFMNFIVTVSE
-172 SPLRPLFGILLGI
+172 SPLRPLFGIILGI

-246 IHLLFNLLGTG
+246 IHLLFNLIGTG
-257 MFILIALLTPYIEW
+257 IFIIIALLTPYVEW
-271 IEKISSDPMA
+271 IEKLSPDPMA

-287 IVFNVVSTIVLFP
+287 IVFNIVSTVVMFP
-300 FAKLLV
+300 FAKVLV
-306 KLSCLIVPGKDDSE
+306 KLSCLLVPGKDDSE
-320 SEMHCRFID
+320 SEMHCKFID

-342 VGKEVARMA
+342 VSKEVARMA
-351 KLARDNFETSAY
+351 KLARDNFETSAH

-375 VMEKEEVINY
+375 VMENEEIINY

-418 DIERVGDHATN
+418 DIERVGDHAIN
-429 LAEAAERNIGDGLT
+429 LAEAAQHNIGEGLK
-443 FSDAARDELNQLCGS
+443 FSDPAREELNQLCGS
-458 VITLLDRSIE
+458 VVTLLERSMA
-468 AFDRQSLGDGEAK
+468 AFDNQSLSDNEAK

-491 DLTLTCQDAHIF
+491 DLTLECQDSHIF
-503 RLNRNECNT
+503 RLNRKECNT

-533 NIAFLARSNNFKNT
+533 NIAFLARSK
-547 LAFCRGMMYNINRT
+547 
-561 FVRTKIQHSERTEQY
+561 
-576 GRQTESA
+576 

>member
-1 MSIANILSMAG
+1 MSVANILSMAG

-76 AGMMTLAQAVGVIMG
+76 AGMMSLAQAVGVIMG

-110 AAASVLVGVILM
+110 AAAAVLVGVILM

-128 LVKNLGSIF
+128 VVKNLGAIF

-148 LMSDSMAP
+148 MMSDSMAP

-161 GFMNFIVAVSD
+161 GFMNFIVTVSE
-172 SPLRPLFGILLGI
+172 SPLRPLFGIILGI

-210 PLKFSVFVLFGQN
+210 LLKFSVFVLFGQN

-246 IHLLFNLLGTG
+246 IHLLFNLIGTVI
-257 MFILIALLTPYIEW
+257 FILIALLAPYVEW
-271 IEKISSDPMA
+271 IEKLSPDPMA

-287 IVFNVVSTIVLFP
+287 IVFNIVSTVVMFP
-300 FAKLLV
+300 FANVLV
-306 KLSCLIVPGKDDSE
+306 KLSCLLVPGKDDSE
-320 SEMHCRFID
+320 SEMHCKFID

-342 VGKEVARMA
+342 VSKEVARMA
-351 KLARDNFETSAY
+351 KLARDNFETSAH

-375 VMEKEEVINY
+375 VMENEEIINY

-418 DIERVGDHATN
+418 DIERVGDHAIN
-429 LAEAAERNIGDGLT
+429 LAEAAQHNIGEGLK
-443 FSDAARDELNQLCGS
+443 FSDPAREELNQLCGS
-458 VITLLDRSIE
+458 VVTLLERSMA
-468 AFDRQSLGDGEAK
+468 AFDNQSLSDNEAK

-491 DLTLTCQDAHIF
+491 DLTLECQDSHIF
-503 RLNRNECNT
+503 RLNRKECNT

-533 NIAFLARSNNFKNT
+533 NIAFLARSK
-547 LAFCRGMMYNINRT
+547 
-561 FVRTKIQHSERTEQY
+561 
-576 GRQTESA
+576 

>member
-1 MSIANILSMAG
+1 MSVANILSMAG

-76 AGMMTLAQAVGVIMG
+76 AGMMSLAQAVGVIMG

-128 LVKNLGSIF
+128 VVKNLGAIF

-148 LMSDSMAP
+148 MMSDSMAP
-156 LRESA
+156 LRDSA
-161 GFMNFIVAVSD
+161 GFMNFIVTVSE
-172 SPLRPLFGILLGI
+172 SPLRPLFGIILGI

-246 IHLLFNLLGTG
+246 IRLLFNLIGTG
-257 MFILIALLTPYIEW
+257 IFILIALLTPYVEW
-271 IEKISSDPMA
+271 IEKLSPDPMA
-281 QIAISH
+281 LIAISH
-287 IVFNVVSTIVLFP
+287 IVFNIVSTVVMFP
-300 FAKLLV
+300 FEKVLV
-306 KLSCLIVPGKDDSE
+306 KLSCLLVPGKDDSE
-320 SEMHCRFID
+320 SEMHCKFID

-342 VGKEVARMA
+342 VSKEVARMA
-351 KLARDNFETSAY
+351 KLARDNFETSAH

-375 VMEKEEVINY
+375 VMENEEIINY

-418 DIERVGDHATN
+418 DIERVGDHAIN
-429 LAEAAERNIGDGLT
+429 LAEAAQHNIGEGLK
-443 FSDAARDELNQLCGS
+443 FSDPAREELNQLCGS
-458 VITLLDRSIE
+458 VVTLLERSMA
-468 AFDRQSLGDGEAK
+468 AFDNQSLSDNEAK

-491 DLTLTCQDAHIF
+491 DLTLECQDSHIF
-503 RLNRNECNT
+503 RLNRKECNT

-533 NIAFLARSNNFKNT
+533 NIAFLARSK
-547 LAFCRGMMYNINRT
+547 
-561 FVRTKIQHSERTEQY
+561 
-576 GRQTESA
+576 

>member
-110 AAASVLVGVILM
+110 AAAAVLVGVILM

-128 LVKNLGSIF
+128 VVKNLGAIF

-148 LMSDSMAP
+148 MMSDSMAP
-156 LRESA
+156 LRDSA
-161 GFMNFIVAVSD
+161 GFMNFIVTVSE
-172 SPLRPLFGILLGI
+172 SPLRPLFGIILGI

-246 IHLLFNLLGTG
+246 IHLLFNLIGTG
-257 MFILIALLTPYIEW
+257 IFILIALLTPYVEW
-271 IEKISSDPMA
+271 IEKLSPDPMA

-287 IVFNVVSTIVLFP
+287 IVFNIVSTVVMFP
-300 FAKLLV
+300 FAKALV
-306 KLSCLIVPGKDDSE
+306 KLSCLLVPGKDDSE
-320 SEMHCRFID
+320 SEMHCKFID

-342 VGKEVARMA
+342 VSKEVARMA
-351 KLARDNFETSAY
+351 KLARDNFETSAH

-375 VMEKEEVINY
+375 VMENEEIVNY

-418 DIERVGDHATN
+418 DIERVGDHAIN
-429 LAEAAERNIGDGLT
+429 LAEAAQHNIGEGLK
-443 FSDAARDELNQLCGS
+443 FSDPAREELNQLCGS
-458 VITLLDRSIE
+458 VVTLLERSMA
-468 AFDRQSLGDGEAK
+468 AFDNQSLSDNEAK

-491 DLTLTCQDAHIF
+491 DLTLECQDSHIF
-503 RLNRNECNT
+503 RLNRKECNT

-533 NIAFLARSNNFKNT
+533 NIAFLARSK
-547 LAFCRGMMYNINRT
+547 
-561 FVRTKIQHSERTEQY
+561 
-576 GRQTESA
+576 

>member
-1 MSIANILSMAG
+1 MSVANILSMAG

-76 AGMMTLAQAVGVIMG
+76 AGMMSLAQAVGVIMG

-128 LVKNLGSIF
+128 VVKNLGAIF

-148 LMSDSMAP
+148 MMSDSMAP

-161 GFMNFIVAVSD
+161 GFMNFIVTVSE
-172 SPLRPLFGILLGI
+172 SPLRPLFGIILGI

-246 IHLLFNLLGTG
+246 IHLLFNLIGTG
-257 MFILIALLTPYIEW
+257 IFILIALLTPYVEW
-271 IEKISSDPMA
+271 IEKLSPDPMA

-287 IVFNVVSTIVLFP
+287 IVFNIVSTVIMFP
-300 FAKLLV
+300 FAKVLV
-306 KLSCLIVPGKDDSE
+306 KLSCLLVPGKDDSE
-320 SEMHCRFID
+320 SEMHCKFID

-342 VGKEVARMA
+342 VSKEVARMA
-351 KLARDNFETSAY
+351 KLARDNFETSAH

-375 VMEKEEVINY
+375 VMENEEIINY

-418 DIERVGDHATN
+418 DIERVGDHAIN
-429 LAEAAERNIGDGLT
+429 LAEAAQHNIGEGLK
-443 FSDAARDELNQLCGS
+443 FSDPAREELNQLCGS
-458 VITLLDRSIE
+458 VVTLLERSMA
-468 AFDRQSLGDGEAK
+468 AFDNQSLSDNEAK
-481 ELSDLEEHID
+481 DLSDLEEHID
-491 DLTLTCQDAHIF
+491 DLTLECQDSHIF
-503 RLNRNECNT
+503 RLNRKECNT

-533 NIAFLARSNNFKNT
+533 NIAFLARSK
-547 LAFCRGMMYNINRT
+547 
-561 FVRTKIQHSERTEQY
+561 
-576 GRQTESA
+576 

>member
-1 MSIANILSMAG
+1 MSVANILSMAG

-76 AGMMTLAQAVGVIMG
+76 AGMMSLAQAVGVIMG

-128 LVKNLGSIF
+128 VVKNLGAIF

-148 LMSDSMAP
+148 MMSDSMAP

-161 GFMNFIVAVSD
+161 GFMNFIVTVSE
-172 SPLRPLFGILLGI
+172 SPLRPLFGIILGI

-246 IHLLFNLLGTG
+246 IHLLFNLIGTG
-257 MFILIALLTPYIEW
+257 IFIIIALLTPYVEW
-271 IEKISSDPMA
+271 IEKLSPDPMA

-287 IVFNVVSTIVLFP
+287 IVFNIVSTVIMFP
-300 FAKLLV
+300 FAKVLV
-306 KLSCLIVPGKDDSE
+306 KLSCLLVPGKDDSE
-320 SEMHCRFID
+320 SEMHCKFID

-342 VGKEVARMA
+342 VSKEVARMA
-351 KLARDNFETSAY
+351 
-363 ALINRSDKDLDK
+363 I
-375 VMEKEEVINY
+375 
-385 LNHHITSYLV
+385 
-395 KLNALDITDSDSDY
+395 
-409 IARVFHAIN
+409 
-418 DIERVGDHATN
+418 
-429 LAEAAERNIGDGLT
+429 
-443 FSDAARDELNQLCGS
+443 
-458 VITLLDRSIE
+458 
-468 AFDRQSLGDGEAK
+468 
-481 ELSDLEEHID
+481 
-491 DLTLTCQDAHIF
+491 LTLTVDPGA
-503 RLNRNECNT
+503 LP
-512 EAGMLYLNTITDF
+512 AP
-525 ERVGDHAI
+525 
-533 NIAFLARSNNFKNT
+533 
-547 LAFCRGMMYNINRT
+547 
-561 FVRTKIQHSERTEQY
+561 QHVLDKHFMRKHGPNAYY
-576 GRQTESA
+576 GQK